1 MKRNKSIIRLLLLGV
16 AATGTVACTAGYEE
30 INQDKS
36 GASQEEMERDGYIL
50 SAALTGLQ
58 DYVIP
63 VNVNTCQFTDCL
75 LGGSFGGY
83 MADSNDGFNG
93 KNYATYNP
101 EEHWIQVAFNDIIPE
116 VFIRRTK
123 VWNVTEDVV
132 PRAVADVLRVLAISR
147 VTDIY
152 GPIPYSKIGE
162 DGNLNAPY
170 DSQEEVYKKMF
181 EELDAAIS
189 TLTEHRMENF
199 TPKADKVYNGNVEKW
214 IKLANSIKLRLAM
227 RVVNV
232 DPVLAQAKATEAAN
246 HEVGTI
252 VANEDNAYRELTT
265 KNPFRVVM
273 FEYNKGDSRVS
284 ADITS
289 YMNGYKD
296 PRREKYFVASTFE
309 KPTVN
314 GYLGLR
320 SGIQIMS
327 GDVVKNY
334 ANMNV
339 EEASKLLWMNA
350 AECAFLKAEGAL
362 RGWSMGTPAVS
373 AASQAEGFYKM
384 GIQLSFAQWGASGAE
399 QYLSD
404 ATSQPEGYKDPAGI
418 YSYNGVTST
427 ITIKWDEGAAMEQK
441 LERIITQ
448 KWIANFPLGIEAWS
462 EFRRTGYPKLMP
474 VVRNNSAG
482 KVDAERMARRLPYP
496 QDEYNEN
503 AANVSMAVSQYLKG
517 PDTMGTDVWWAK
529 K

>member
-1 MKRNKSIIRLLLLGV
+1 MLLLGLMV
-16 AATGTVACTAGYEE
+16 AGTAACTDGYEDF
-30 INQDKS
+30 NRDKS
-36 GASQEEMERDGYIL
+36 GATQEEMERDGYIL
-50 SAALTGLQ
+50 TAALSGLQ

-63 VNVNTCQFTDCL
+63 VDVNTCQFTDCL

-83 MADSNDGFNG
+83 LADSNDGFNG

-132 PRAVADVLRVLAISR
+132 PRSVADILRVLAISR
-147 VTDIY
+147 ITDIY
-152 GPIPYSKIGE
+152 GPIPYSRIGQ

-181 EELDAAIS
+181 EELDAAINI
-189 TLTEHRMENF
+189 LTEHRMENF
-199 TPKADKVYNGNVEKW
+199 TPKADNVYGGNVEKW

-232 DPVLAQAKATEAAN
+232 DAILAQTKATEAAN
-246 HEVGTI
+246 HPVGTMTT
-252 VANEDNAYRELTT
+252 NDDNAYRTLST

-273 FEYNKGDSRVS
+273 YEYNKGDSRIS

-296 PRREKYFVASTFE
+296 PRREKYFAPSTFAA
-309 KPTVN
+309 PTEN

-327 GDVVKNY
+327 GDIIKSY

-339 EEASKLLWMNA
+339 GETTKLLWMNA

-362 RGWSMGTPAVS
+362 RGWNMGAPAVT
-373 AASQAEGFYKM
+373 AASPAEGFYKT
-384 GIQLSFAQWGASGAE
+384 GIQLSFVQWGASGADP
-399 QYLSD
+399 YIND
-404 ATSQPEGYKDPAGI
+404 ATSVPQAYKDPAGI
-418 YSYNGVTST
+418 YSYSGVTST
-427 ITIKWDEGAAMEQK
+427 ITVKWDEAAGMEQK
-441 LERIITQ
+441 MERIITQ

-474 VVRNNSAG
+474 VVRNNSTG
-482 KVDAERMARRLPYP
+482 KVDTDKMARRLPYP

-503 AANVSMAVSQYLKG
+503 AANVATAVSQHLKG